1 MKSLHPLLQR
11 LFTQAGQSPL
21 TPPASDLEE
30 RILADWRQAR
40 TANSAGP
47 GPLRELRLALFGAC
61 AVLVLTCAIALPIL
75 KGPADPSVLLTN
87 FALQNGLTH
96 E

>member
-1 MKSLHPLLQR
+1 MKPLHPLLQR
-11 LFTQAGQSPL
+11 LLTLAGHSPL
-21 TPPASDLEE
+21 TPPADDLEE

-40 TANSAGP
+40 IASPAGP
-47 GPLRELRLALFGAC
+47 DPLRELRFALFGAC
-61 AVLVLTCAIALPIL
+61 AVLILTCVIALPIL
-75 KGPADPSVLLTN
+75 KGPANPSILLTN